1 MYSVSIALQLAFLKY
16 ISIYSIVVL
25 KLTFPF
31 LWFFYL
37 FNICAS
43 ILLFCRSICLGR
55 WFMYACEHVEALHV
69 SSQIL
74 SLPAG
79 LDCQSRRPAAFLLS
93 TEITST
99 NYHTGFLFSC
109 GWWVSNSDPM
119 LTPAALAED
128 PSSGSSQFQES
139 DARWPSWLPA
149 HT

>member
-1 MYSVSIALQLAFLKY
+1 
-16 ISIYSIVVL
+16 
-25 KLTFPF
+25 
-31 LWFFYL
+31 
-37 FNICAS
+37 
-43 ILLFCRSICLGR
+43 
-55 WFMYACEHVEALHV
+55 MYACEHVEALHV

-79 LDCQSRRPAAFLLS
+79 LDCQSRRLAAFLFS

-99 NYHTGFLFSC
+99 NYHTGSLFSC

-139 DARWPSWLPA
+139 DACWPSWLPA